1 MLMRRLLAGTQLRA
15 LAYVHF
21 CNNWFHYTMLAWLP
35 TYFTDTLDLNLSQA
49 AQARCLAP
57 SLVASPAIC
66 TCCVSHAA
74 HKLSCYDV
82 TVADVTIRRHVACVM
97 MLSCVV

>member
-1 MLMRRLLAGTQLRA
+1 MVPSVLLQLRA

-49 AQARCLAP
+49 AQARHLTMVALRCLHEHLQNEGLHTP
-57 SLVASPAIC
+57 P
-66 TCCVSHAA
+66 
-74 HKLSCYDV
+74 K
-82 TVADVTIRRHVACVM
+82 
-97 MLSCVV
+97 

>member
-1 MLMRRLLAGTQLRA
+1 MYTQLRA

-49 AQARCLAP
+49 AQARCLAALLLAMP
-57 SLVASPAIC
+57 ASW
-66 TCCVSHAA
+66 TCWTQ
-74 HKLSCYDV
+74 SCCETGYHLM
-82 TVADVTIRRHVACVM
+82 RKE
-97 MLSCVV
+97 